1 MGDHDTPV
9 VGVGVLGGLDGLGQG
24 TDLVNLQQK
33 SVARL
38 ELDGLLDAEGVG
50 DSQVITDNLEVG
62 GLVEVAPGLPVV
74 LSEGV
79 LDGDN
84 GVLGS
89 QGLVEIGQLLVGEPL
104 GGVGVGVLEVQV
116 VLLGVGLVELAGGNI
131 HGDGDLASVA
141 GLLDGLGDEVK
152 SLLGSLNI
160 GSDTTLVTNVTSGL
174 AVLLLG
180 QSLQLLVD
188 LSTLTET
195 LGERL
200 GSAVN
205 SVSFHF
211 HFHSRVGSPALSGK
225 NLLRDNHE
233 LLEGQTATGVG
244 ATVQDVLEGNG
255 EDVGLLGTGKVGNVD
270 VERDT
275 LLGGGS
281 LGNGQGDTKDG
292 VGTKVTLVGSAIE
305 LVQELINLSLVL
317 DVNVLLDESGAN
329 GLVDVLDGLEDT
341 YSSENRSVTCSVGQ
355 IECGKNNWESSYPC
369 HPTWPCHRHGAQQ
382 PRVDLEVVSSID
394 FSSGVAA
401 GHCHSSVINY
411 IPVEAPDGTMAR
423 CRPVSVTTSTSTVGL
438 PRESYTERA

>member
-9 VGVGVLGGLDGLGQG
+9 VGVGVLSGLNGLGQG
-24 TDLVNLQQK
+24 TDLVDLQQK

-50 DSQVITDNLEVG
+50 DSQIITDNLEVG

-89 QGLVEIGQLLVGEPL
+89 QRLVEIGQLLVGEPL
-104 GGVGVGVLEVQV
+104 GGVGVGVLEVQI

-131 HGDGDLASVA
+131 HGDGDLAGVA

-152 SLLGSLNI
+152 SLLSSLDI

-211 HFHSRVGSPALSGK
+211 PFYSRVYSAFFIWGKKTYSGTIMNSWKARRPPAWEPPFRTFWK
-225 NLLRDNHE
+225 
-233 LLEGQTATGVG
+233 
-244 ATVQDVLEGNG
+244 
-255 EDVGLLGTGKVGNVD
+255 GTG
-270 VERDT
+270 RT
-275 LLGGGS
+275 
-281 LGNGQGDTKDG
+281 
-292 VGTKVTLVGSAIE
+292 
-305 LVQELINLSLVL
+305 
-317 DVNVLLDESGAN
+317 
-329 GLVDVLDGLEDT
+329 
-341 YSSENRSVTCSVGQ
+341 
-355 IECGKNNWESSYPC
+355 
-369 HPTWPCHRHGAQQ
+369 
-382 PRVDLEVVSSID
+382 
-394 FSSGVAA
+394 
-401 GHCHSSVINY
+401 
-411 IPVEAPDGTMAR
+411 
-423 CRPVSVTTSTSTVGL
+423 
-438 PRESYTERA
+438 

>member
-9 VGVGVLGGLDGLGQG
+9 VGVGVLSGLNGLGQG
-24 TDLVNLQQK
+24 TDLVDLQQK

-50 DSQVITDNLEVG
+50 DSQIITDNLEVG

-89 QGLVEIGQLLVGEPL
+89 QRLVEIGQLLVGEPL
-104 GGVGVGVLEVQV
+104 GGVGVGVLEVQI

-131 HGDGDLASVA
+131 HGDGDLAGVA

-152 SLLGSLNI
+152 SLLSSLDI

-200 GSAVN
+200 GGAVN

-211 HFHSRVGSPALSGK
+211 PFYSRVYSACFIWGK
-225 NLLRDNHE
+225 KDLLRDNHE

-255 EDVGLLGTGKVGNVD
+255 EDVGLLGTGKVGNVN

-341 YSSENRSVTCSVGQ
+341 YSSENRSTTCSAGQ
-355 IECGKNNWESSYPC
+355 IECVKNNWESSYPC

-401 GHCHSSVINY
+401 GHCHHQ
-411 IPVEAPDGTMAR
+411 
-423 CRPVSVTTSTSTVGL
+423 
-438 PRESYTERA
+438 